1 MLRFL
6 WRVTLVALV
15 VGGGAY
21 ALGYRWDADTPGRTR
36 IAEVGAAARAVAGNV
51 DSETVREAGAEVAD
65 TIEAGADRA
74 AAALAEARL
83 TAKIK
88 SKMALDDTLGDS
100 DLDVDTE
107 GTVVTVTGEVQNGAQ
122 RQRALQLAR
131 ETEGVS
137 SVTDRITV
145 GR

>member
-6 WRVTLVALV
+6 WRVTLLALV

-21 ALGYRWDADTPGRTR
+21 ALGYWEPRTLGRER
-36 IAEVGAAARAVAGNV
+36 IDEVESAARAVAGNV
-51 DSETVREAGAEVAD
+51 DTERLKEAGAEIA
-65 TIEAGADRA
+65 ERLEEGAGRA
-74 AAALAEARL
+74 GEALAETRL

-88 SKMALDDTLGDS
+88 SKIALDDTLKGA
-100 DLDVDTE
+100 DLDVETE
-107 GTVVTVTGEVQNGAQ
+107 GTVVTVGGEVVTPAQ

-145 GR
+145 AER